1 MDWKQDI
8 EGILEKIRQNSVILS
23 EHHKERYYHYKGYL
37 KYFKLPLIVLS
48 SVNSIVAVG
57 LNSYL
62 EQDTVS
68 LLTCLLS
75 LSTAIIGSIEMYLG
89 VQKNMEIELIAS
101 RNFKLLA
108 YDIYKQMQ
116 LTPENR
122 VVNAKLFLDEKYNE
136 YIKLIENAN
145 LIHSKKLKDIL
156 TPLNPEFEKYIHT
169 PENSKTP
176 SESEFN
182 SHFGLELKELKEL
195 NDLKEIKNIIV

>member
-57 LNSYL
+57 LNGYL

-116 LTPENR
+116 LTPDNR
-122 VVNAKLFLDEKYNE
+122 VVNAKLFLD
-136 YIKLIENAN
+136 
-145 LIHSKKLKDIL
+145 
-156 TPLNPEFEKYIHT
+156 EKYIHT

-195 NDLKEIKNIIV
+195 NDLKEIKNITV

>member
-1 MDWKQDI
+1 MSDWKNDI

-23 EHHKERYYHYKGYL
+23 EHHKKRYYHYKGYL

-62 EQDTVS
+62 EQDTIS

-75 LSTAIIGSIEMYLG
+75 LSTAVIGSIEMYLG

-116 LTPENR
+116 LQPENR
-122 VVNAKLFLDEKYNE
+122 VLNAKLFLDEKYNE

-145 LIHSKKLKDIL
+145 LIHNDRIKDIL
-156 TPLNPEFEKYIHT
+156 TPLSEELNKMTIT
-169 PENSKTP
+169 PKS
-176 SESEFN
+176 SIDGSDD
-182 SHFGLELKELKEL
+182 SHKFGLELSQLGDL
-195 NDLKEIKNIIV
+195 NKV

>member
-1 MDWKQDI
+1 MSDWKNDI

-23 EHHKERYYHYKGYL
+23 EHHKKRYYHYKGYL

-62 EQDTVS
+62 QQDTIS

-75 LSTAIIGSIEMYLG
+75 LSTAVIGSIEMYLG

-116 LTPENR
+116 LQPENR
-122 VVNAKLFLDEKYNE
+122 VLNAKLFLDEKYNE

-145 LIHSKKLKDIL
+145 LIHNDRIKDIL
-156 TPLNPEFEKYIHT
+156 TPLSEELNKMTIT
-169 PENSKTP
+169 PKS
-176 SESEFN
+176 SIDDSDD
-182 SHFGLELKELKEL
+182 SHKFGLELSQLGDL
-195 NDLKEIKNIIV
+195 NKV

>member
-1 MDWKQDI
+1 MSDWKNDI

-23 EHHKERYYHYKGYL
+23 EHHKKRYYHYKGYL

-62 EQDTVS
+62 QQDTIS

-75 LSTAIIGSIEMYLG
+75 LSTAVIGSIEMYLG

-116 LTPENR
+116 LQPENR
-122 VVNAKLFLDEKYNE
+122 VLNAKLFLDEKYNE

-145 LIHSKKLKDIL
+145 LIHNDRIKDIL
-156 TPLNPEFEKYIHT
+156 TPLSEELNKMTIT
-169 PENSKTP
+169 PKS
-176 SESEFN
+176 SIDGSDD
-182 SHFGLELKELKEL
+182 SHKFGLELSQLGDL
-195 NDLKEIKNIIV
+195 NKV

>member
-1 MDWKQDI
+1 MSDWKNDI

-23 EHHKERYYHYKGYL
+23 EHHKKRYYHYKGYL

-62 EQDTVS
+62 QQDTIS

-75 LSTAIIGSIEMYLG
+75 LSTAVIGSIEMYLG

-116 LTPENR
+116 LQPENR
-122 VVNAKLFLDEKYNE
+122 VLNAKLFLDEKYNE

-145 LIHSKKLKDIL
+145 LIHNDRIKDIL
-156 TPLNPEFEKYIHT
+156 TPLSEELNKMTIT
-169 PENSKTP
+169 PKSSVDGSDDSQK
-176 SESEFN
+176 
-182 SHFGLELKELKEL
+182 FGLELSQLGDL
-195 NDLKEIKNIIV
+195 NKV

>member
-1 MDWKQDI
+1 MSDWKNDI

-23 EHHKERYYHYKGYL
+23 EHHKKRYYHYKGYL

-116 LTPENR
+116 LQPENR
-122 VVNAKLFLDEKYNE
+122 VLNAKLFLDEKYNE

-145 LIHSKKLKDIL
+145 LIHNDRIKDIL
-156 TPLNPEFEKYIHT
+156 TPLSEELNKMTIT
-169 PENSKTP
+169 PKSSVDGSDDSQK
-176 SESEFN
+176 
-182 SHFGLELKELKEL
+182 FGLELSQLGDL
-195 NDLKEIKNIIV
+195 NKV

>member
-1 MDWKQDI
+1 
-8 EGILEKIRQNSVILS
+8 
-23 EHHKERYYHYKGYL
+23 L

-62 EQDTVS
+62 QQDTIS

-75 LSTAIIGSIEMYLG
+75 LSTAVIGSIEMYLG

-116 LTPENR
+116 LQPENR
-122 VVNAKLFLDEKYNE
+122 VLNAKLFLDEKYNE

-145 LIHSKKLKDIL
+145 LIHNDRIKDIL
-156 TPLNPEFEKYIHT
+156 TPLSEELNKMTIT
-169 PENSKTP
+169 PKSSVDGSDDSQK
-176 SESEFN
+176 
-182 SHFGLELKELKEL
+182 FGLELSQLGDL
-195 NDLKEIKNIIV
+195 NKV

>member
-1 MDWKQDI
+1 MSDWENDI

-23 EHHKERYYHYKGYL
+23 EHHKKRYYHYKGYL

-62 EQDTVS
+62 QQDTIS

-75 LSTAIIGSIEMYLG
+75 LSTAVIGSIEMYLG

-116 LTPENR
+116 LHPENR
-122 VVNAKLFLDEKYNE
+122 VLNAKLFLDEKYNE

-145 LIHSKKLKDIL
+145 LIHNNRIKDIL
-156 TPLNPEFEKYIHT
+156 TPLSEELNKMTIT
-169 PENSKTP
+169 PKSSIDGTDD
-176 SESEFN
+176 
-182 SHFGLELKELKEL
+182 SHKFGLELSQLGDL
-195 NDLKEIKNIIV
+195 NKV

>member
-1 MDWKQDI
+1 MSDWKNDI

-23 EHHKERYYHYKGYL
+23 EHHKKRYYHYKGYL

-62 EQDTVS
+62 RQDTIS

-75 LSTAIIGSIEMYLG
+75 LSTAVIGSIEMYLG

-116 LTPENR
+116 LQPENR
-122 VVNAKLFLDEKYNE
+122 VLNAKLFLDEKYNE

-145 LIHSKKLKDIL
+145 LIHNDRIKDIL
-156 TPLNPEFEKYIHT
+156 TPLSEELNKMTIT
-169 PENSKTP
+169 PKSSVDGSDDSQK
-176 SESEFN
+176 
-182 SHFGLELKELKEL
+182 FGLELSQLGDL
-195 NDLKEIKNIIV
+195 NKV